1 MERIFSVPLKGGT
14 VTDVYMLDTMGE
26 LADVLNEQGSS
37 ILISDENAS
46 RLLPSI
52 PGGAVIIPPGE
63 KEKSWESV
71 EKMLEG
77 AASLSLARDSVFV
90 GFGGGVVLD
99 LAAFASS
106 IYMRGARLVLVP
118 TTLLSMVDATLGG
131 KTGFDYLGIKNL
143 VGTFYPAESVLI
155 VPETLRTLPDSE
167 FRSGLGEVVKH
178 ALLSEDARLW
188 EFLESSH
195 DLIIARDR
203 DALSEMIRLSL
214 EVKIWYITRDPEEK
228 KGIRSALNL
237 GHTFAHAVEW
247 YERGLVKPE
256 AGRLT
261 EAERGQSGVT
271 AEFSHGEAVAVGI
284 ILAAS
289 LSEAAGVAPAG
300 LEERLRTDFIACGL
314 PVDCLFPLEELTGA
328 MARDKKAE
336 DGKIHFIL
344 IKGIGEVTEYDMT
357 AAEAAEYLKVRC
369 SQEPQEAK
377 ARKAL

>member
-106 IYMRGARLVLVP
+106 VYMRGARLVLVP

-237 GHTFAHAVEW
+237 GHTFGHALESMN
-247 YERGLVKPE
+247 GF
-256 AGRLT
+256 
-261 EAERGQSGVT
+261 SI
-271 AEFSHGEAVAVGI
+271 SHGEGVAWGMHKA
-284 ILAAS
+284 LAAGLALGLTPEDFAARALS
-289 LSEAAGVAPAG
+289 LLRLYGFNGDHMIPDDRFPAFMKAI
-300 LEERLRTDFIACGL
+300 RS
-314 PVDCLFPLEELTGA
+314 
-328 MARDKKAE
+328 DKKKSGGSVKFVLME
-336 DGKIHFIL
+336 GQGKPVL
-344 IKGIGEVTEYDMT
+344 TALDDNAVKAAVKGFN
-357 AAEAAEYLKVRC
+357 
-369 SQEPQEAK
+369 
-377 ARKAL
+377 